1 MLTTEPIDTATALA
15 AVQVNGRVELAAVV
29 VSFDTLRIELA
40 RLATDHQVAGRV
52 EVADQLNVLTVR
64 ARQALLGFFDRAE
77 RTPPPADAA
86 TPHHE
91 AEEVVARV
99 AAKSKARKG
108 GGQ

>member
-1 MLTTEPIDTATALA
+1 MSREPVSLTAALA
-15 AVQVNGRVELAAVV
+15 AVEVADRTELAAVV
-29 VSFDTLRIELA
+29 IAFDAIRLDLA
-40 RLATDHQVAGRV
+40 VL
-52 EVADQLNVLTVR
+52 ADQLRDAKHYHAALQVGVLTVR